1 MGSSVWPVHVDPD
14 HLYFVTT
21 RAVQWAHVFR
31 RPVTRRILVDS
42 LNTARILGQME
53 LYAFVIMPNHVHF
66 IVRSL
71 EGYTVVDV
79 VREFKK
85 ATSNL
90 ILRQYEAEGN
100 QRVLDFL
107 SAAVKS
113 GKKQRYAVW
122 EDEYQAKNVFSPE
135 FLSQKLDYVHHNPVQ
150 PHWRLAASPEVYP
163 WSSARFYVTG
173 ERALIPLSDARE
185 LLA

>member
-1 MGSSVWPVHVDPD
+1 MPSATWPVHVDPS

-21 RAVQWAHVFR
+21 GAIQRAHIFR
-31 RPVTRRILVDS
+31 RDAIKRILVDS
-42 LNTARILGQME
+42 LNTGRILGQYT

-66 IVRSL
+66 IVRCL
-71 EGYTVVDV
+71 NEHAPDDV

-85 ATSNL
+85 TTAGL

-100 QRVLDFL
+100 QAALDFL

-113 GKKQRYAVW
+113 RKKQQYVVW
-122 EDEYQAKNVFSPE
+122 QAEYQAKNVFSCT
-135 FLSQKLDYVHHNPVQ
+135 FLRQKLDYVHENPTQ
-150 PHWRLAASPEVYP
+150 PHWSLVERPEDYV
-163 WSSARFYVTG
+163 WSSARFYLTEG
-173 ERALIPLSDARE
+173 RALIPLSDARE

>member
-1 MGSSVWPVHVDPD
+1 MASSVWPVHVDPD

-21 RAVQWAHVFR
+21 SAMNRVHIFR
-31 RPVTRRILVDS
+31 RPVIKRILVDS
-42 LNTARILGQME
+42 LNAARILGQLD
-53 LYAFVIMPNHVHF
+53 LYAFVIMPNHLHF
-66 IVRSL
+66 IVRCRDTFTIS
-71 EGYTVVDV
+71 DI

-90 ILRQYEAEGN
+90 ILRQHEAEGN
-100 QRVLDFL
+100 RQALDFFT
-107 SAAVKS
+107 AAVKP
-113 GKKQRYAVW
+113 GQKQHYAVW

-135 FLSQKLDYVHHNPVQ
+135 FLEQKLEYVHHNPVQ
-150 PHWRLAASPEVYP
+150 PHWQLADSPEAYP

-185 LLA
+185 LLT